1 MSFRKFG
8 DQDIFINTMKA
19 SPQVQFTIYDG
30 NIYYNGIPNQSGTLG
45 KRGYL
50 NVAGDYDPTY
60 TVIDEDGD
68 PVPAVADIR
77 SNLPHATTASSGFL
91 SLYEYNI
98 DRPEVTTGRTIGPSG
113 ALDRGIIYPFI
124 TKDSARSSF
133 RTATGFEATD
143 ETTYNNEFAYGDV
156 IIGTYPLK
164 ASITR
169 EYIATPSSSATD
181 AEGVAR
187 IDVYNKHYF
196 ALRNRLDFYSTR
208 SKHYKVKTST
218 WPTSGWNKDVQ
229 ALNLISVPSIF
240 YGSKIKPGSV
250 SLRFYYS
257 GSLAG
262 ELQDIR
268 QNGELIQTGPY
279 GSVGS
284 GSVAGTA
291 LYDEGFFLL
300 TGSWSLNGECV
311 TFRPGV
317 GNGVE
322 PSWVDFAAGAQDGA
336 NVQVIGTAP
345 NSASAGNSFS
355 SASFDISFKATT
367 ETQVMTMFAHARR
380 GEVNYSNNPTFLT
393 YGQTRTFYTS
403 STTYEEASN
412 ITIKNTVSSSYPGY
426 NAAFKRQVYVSR
438 ICIYDKSKN
447 LIGVATLANPI
458 LKEEAQD
465 YSFKL
470 KLDI

>member
-45 KRGYL
+45 KLGYL
-50 NVAGDYDPTY
+50 NPDGDYVPHY

-68 PVPAVADIR
+68 GVPAVADIR
-77 SNLPHATTASSGFL
+77 SNLPYATTASSGFL

-113 ALDRGIIYPFI
+113 TLDRGIIYPFI
-124 TKDSARSSF
+124 TKDSARASF
-133 RTATGFEATD
+133 RTAAGFEATD
-143 ETTYNNEFAYGDV
+143 VTTYDNEFKYADV
-156 IIGTYPLK
+156 ITGTYPLK

-169 EYIATPSSSATD
+169 EYIATPYTD
-181 AEGVAR
+181 ASVFNA
-187 IDVYNKHYF
+187 HYV

-208 SKHYKVKTST
+208 SQHYKVKTST
-218 WPTSGWNKDVQ
+218 WPTSGWNKDIQ

-250 SLRFYYS
+250 SLRFYYG

-284 GSVAGTA
+284 GSIAGVA

-300 TGSWSLNGECV
+300 TGSWALNDEDV
-311 TFRPGV
+311 YFIPG
-317 GNGVE
+317 GDASK
-322 PSWVDFAAGAQDGA
+322 PQWVNFAAGAQDGV
-336 NVQVIGTAP
+336 NVKTTT
-345 NSASAGNSFS
+345 GNTFS
-355 SASFDISFKATT
+355 NVSFDISFKGTT
-367 ETQVMTMFAHARR
+367 ETQVVTMFAHARR

-412 ITIKNTVSSSYPGY
+412 ITIKNTVSSSYSGY

-447 LIGVATLANPI
+447 LIGVATLSNPI

>member
-45 KRGYL
+45 KLGYL
-50 NVAGDYDPTY
+50 NPDGDYVPHY
-60 TVIDEDGD
+60 TVIDKDGAG
-68 PVPAVADIR
+68 VPAVADIR
-77 SNLPHATTASSGFL
+77 SNLPYAATASSGFL

-113 ALDRGIIYPFI
+113 TLDRGIIYPFI
-124 TKDSARSSF
+124 TKDSARASF
-133 RTATGFEATD
+133 RTAAGFEATD
-143 ETTYNNEFAYGDV
+143 ETTYDNEFAYGDV
-156 IIGTYPLK
+156 ITGTYPLK

-169 EYIATPSSSATD
+169 EYIATPYASTSIFNA
-181 AEGVAR
+181 
-187 IDVYNKHYF
+187 HYM

-262 ELQDIR
+262 ELQDTR
-268 QNGELIQTGPY
+268 QNGELVQTGPY

-284 GSVAGTA
+284 GSVAGVA
-291 LYDEGFFLL
+291 LYDEGFLLL
-300 TGSWSLNGECV
+300 TGSWNLNGECV
-311 TFRPGV
+311 TFRPGA

-355 SASFDISFKATT
+355 NVSFDISFKATT

-403 STTYEEASN
+403 STTYEEASD

-458 LKEEAQD
+458 LKEETQD

-470 KLDI
+470 KIDI

>member
-50 NVAGDYDPTY
+50 NP
-60 TVIDEDGD
+60 DGD
-68 PVPAVADIR
+68 HVPNWTAGYLTASVADIR
-77 SNLPHATTASSGFL
+77 SNLPHAATASSGFL

-98 DRPEVTTGRTIGPSG
+98 DRPEVNTGRTIGPSG
-113 ALDRGIIYPFI
+113 TLDRGIIYPFI
-124 TKDSARSSF
+124 TKDSARASF
-133 RTATGFEATD
+133 RTAAGFEATD
-143 ETTYNNEFAYGDV
+143 ETTYDNEFAYGDV
-156 IIGTYPLK
+156 ITGTYPLK

-169 EYIATPSSSATD
+169 EYIATPYASTSIFNA
-181 AEGVAR
+181 
-187 IDVYNKHYF
+187 HYM

-262 ELQDIR
+262 ELQDTR

-284 GSVAGTA
+284 GSVAGVA
-291 LYDEGFFLL
+291 LYDEGFLLL
-300 TGSWSLNGECV
+300 TGSWNLNGESV
-311 TFRPGV
+311 TFRPGGGSV
-317 GNGVE
+317 S
-322 PSWVDFAAGAQDGA
+322 PQWVDFAAGAQDTA
-336 NVQVIGTAP
+336 NVKVITDVDGA
-345 NSASAGNSFS
+345 AAGNSFS

-403 STTYEEASN
+403 STTYEEASD

-470 KLDI
+470 KIDI

>member
-77 SNLPHATTASSGFL
+77 SNLPHAATASSGFL

-143 ETTYNNEFAYGDV
+143 TTTYDNEFAYGDV
-156 IIGTYPLK
+156 ITGSYPLK

-169 EYIATPSSSATD
+169 EYIATPSSSAD
-181 AEGVAR
+181 GR
-187 IDVYNKHYF
+187 IAVYNQHYF

-284 GSVAGTA
+284 GSVAGVA

-300 TGSWSLNGECV
+300 TGSWALNDEDV
-311 TFRPGV
+311 YFIPAAAAAK
-317 GNGVE
+317 
-322 PSWVDFAAGAQDGA
+322 PQWVNFAAGAQDGA
-336 NVQVIGTAP
+336 NVRTTT
-345 NSASAGNSFS
+345 GNTFS
-355 SASFDISFKATT
+355 NVSFDISFKGTT
-367 ETQVMTMFAHARR
+367 ETQDLQTDAHHR
-380 GEVNYSNNPTFLT
+380 GAN
-393 YGQTRTFYTS
+393 RH
-403 STTYEEASN
+403 A
-412 ITIKNTVSSSYPGY
+412 VS
-426 NAAFKRQVYVSR
+426 
-438 ICIYDKSKN
+438 
-447 LIGVATLANPI
+447 
-458 LKEEAQD
+458 
-465 YSFKL
+465 
-470 KLDI
+470 

>member
-30 NIYYNGIPNQSGTLG
+30 NIYYNGIPNQSGTMTMYKTG
-45 KRGYL
+45 
-50 NVAGDYDPTY
+50 
-60 TVIDEDGD
+60 
-68 PVPAVADIR
+68 AVADIR
-77 SNLPHATTASSGFL
+77 SNLPMDTTASSGFL

-98 DRPEVTTGRTIGPSG
+98 DRPEVFTGRTIGPSG
-113 ALDRGIIYPFI
+113 TLDRGIIYPFI
-124 TKDSARSSF
+124 TKDSARASF
-133 RTATGFEATD
+133 RTAAGFEATD
-143 ETTYNNEFAYGDV
+143 TTTYDNEFAYGDV
-156 IIGTYPLK
+156 ITGSYPLK

-169 EYIATPSSSATD
+169 EYIATPYASTSSFNA
-181 AEGVAR
+181 
-187 IDVYNKHYF
+187 HYM

-218 WPTSGWNKDVQ
+218 WTTDAAGAADGYARGWNKDVQ

-250 SLRFYYS
+250 SLKFYYS

-279 GSVGS
+279 GSTGS
-284 GSVAGTA
+284 GSVAGVA

-300 TGSWSLNGECV
+300 TGSWDLNGESV
-311 TFRPGV
+311 TFRPGGGWV
-317 GNGVE
+317 T
-322 PSWVDFAAGAQDGA
+322 PKWVDFAAGAQDAA
-336 NVQVIGTAP
+336 NVKVITDVD
-345 NSASAGNSFS
+345 SAAAGNSFS
-355 SASFDISFKATT
+355 SASFDISFKGTT
-367 ETQVMTMFAHARR
+367 ETQVVTMFAHARR

-403 STTYEEASN
+403 STTYEEASD

-470 KLDI
+470 KIDI